1 MNSVQLGF
9 PTRETLKKRC
19 NQKKKKS
26 KEKGIAE
33 KQVRFFL
40 VSLLNMYFLVI
51 QTAILSILF
60 IFIVHNIIYFFQD
73 NLTIPKTKDLVS
85 LTEKKYDE
93 IYNVMKKDKTKVSSR
108 YAAEEEED
116 DEEMDNKSV
125 DSSTTFIENL
135 PTALDMKEELKN
147 FLKLHQ

>member
-1 MNSVQLGF
+1 
-9 PTRETLKKRC
+9 
-19 NQKKKKS
+19 
-26 KEKGIAE
+26 
-33 KQVRFFL
+33 
-40 VSLLNMYFLVI
+40 MYFLVI

-60 IFIVHNIIYFFQD
+60 IFMVHNIIYFFQD

-93 IYNVMKKDKTKVSSR
+93 IYNVMKNKTKGSSR
-108 YAAEEEED
+108 YGGEDAED
-116 DEEMDNKSV
+116 DAEIDNRSV

>member
-1 MNSVQLGF
+1 
-9 PTRETLKKRC
+9 
-19 NQKKKKS
+19 
-26 KEKGIAE
+26 
-33 KQVRFFL
+33 
-40 VSLLNMYFLVI
+40 MYFLVI